1 MAVTS
6 LGTDEDLMSELP
18 APNDGGT
25 MADVDNTMAAEGYWV
40 QIAGL
45 HSGQIQQITVVSN
58 VGDQFQ
64 ANLTNIAGGAKSS
77 LPFVL
82 VDNGGQPLSKTQ
94 QAQLLADYGI
104 NTIDPDVT
112 SDGEQGPNDAM
123 VVDWSTTSG
132 LDSFTI
138 PCAVGAQGHHWVPQA
153 VYNSLQS
160 LMTPEAYNVFKA
172 GSTGEAVYN
181 HGFDTWSKATHKQ
194 YNDAIESVVKNLAAQ
209 NNGVIDQQAAENLL
223 TWIADGTVADA
234 NFLKA
239 NAESFATILKWRKGY
254 LESIVVAQRG
264 PSLAPRSRAEL
275 KSISKAVVNGE
286 SAGLS
291 EAALSVLG
299 KLRVGGTAALRISAK
314 KVVPV
319 LVVYS
324 FTMAAAKGYS
334 GEGRQGMSG
343 VGGAAAE
350 MARDAV
356 CADLV
361 EDIAKA
367 TADSVESFILGGKTL
382 DQAEKDYRHKRF
394 GDLLPD

>member
-1 MAVTS
+1 
-6 LGTDEDLMSELP
+6 
-18 APNDGGT
+18 

-45 HSGQIQQITVVSN
+45 QSGQIQQLTVVSN

-82 VDNGGQPLSKTQ
+82 VDNGGQPLSPAQ

-153 VYNSLQS
+153 VYDKLES

-172 GSTGEAVYN
+172 GSTGETVYN
-181 HGFDTWSKATHKQ
+181 HGYDTWMGVKHSQ
-194 YNDAIESVVKNLAAQ
+194 YNKAMESVVKNLAAQ

-254 LESIVVAQRG
+254 LESVVVAQRAVELG
-264 PSLAPRSRAEL
+264 STLTRVEL

-286 SAGLS
+286 SSGLS

-299 KLRVGGTAALRISAK
+299 KLRSGGTAALCTVPAK
-314 KVVPV
+314 KVVPL

-324 FTMAAAKGYS
+324 FTMAAAKGSS

-343 VGGAAAE
+343 PGGAAAE
-350 MARDAV
+350 MAREAV

-367 TADSVESFILGGKTL
+367 TADSVEKFILGGKTL